1 MATLSRKTKEQKF
14 INFGLPIDLYV
25 EFEQAIDYLN
35 SSKAELLRD
44 SIRKIVKKAKRER
57 IQQNLR
63 EAYIANNDLLEK
75 EAEVWDY
82 VSVEGL

>member
-1 MATLSRKTKEQKF
+1 MATLSRKTKGQKF

-44 SIRKIVKKAKRER
+44 SIRKIVKKAKTF
-57 IQQNLR
+57 
-63 EAYIANNDLLEK
+63 
-75 EAEVWDY
+75 
-82 VSVEGL
+82 

>member
-1 MATLSRKTKEQKF
+1 MATLSRKTKGQKF

-63 EAYIANNDLLEK
+63 EAYIANNDLIEK

>member
-1 MATLSRKTKEQKF
+1 MATLSRKTKGQKF

>member
-1 MATLSRKTKEQKF
+1 MGTLSKIAKEQKF

-35 SSKAELLRD
+35 SSKAELLRE
-44 SIRKIVKKAKRER
+44 SIRSIVKKTKRER

-63 EAYIANNDLLEK
+63 EAYNANNEILEK